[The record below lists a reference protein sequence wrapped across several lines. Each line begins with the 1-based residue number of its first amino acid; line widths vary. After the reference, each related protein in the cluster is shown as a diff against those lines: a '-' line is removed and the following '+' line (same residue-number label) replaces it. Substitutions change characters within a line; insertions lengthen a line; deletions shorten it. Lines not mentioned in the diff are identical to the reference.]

1 MIKINNET
9 KEFIKENKDLLSVV
23 SIFNMLKNEID
34 FLLENN
40 VKISNIHKILEK
52 ELEININIKS
62 LYSYLRRN
70 KKSNKQRIAKDI
82 HKTKDITKSDSHADK
97 NIPKILGII

>member
-1 MIKINNET
+1 MIKIDNET
-9 KEFIKENKDLLSVV
+9 KEFIRENKDLLSSA
-23 SIFNMLKNEID
+23 SIFNMLKDKID

-40 VKISNIHKILEK
+40 IKISNIHKILER
-52 ELEININIKS
+52 ELEIKINIKS

-70 KKSNKQRIAKDI
+70 KNKKRIAKDT
-82 HKTKDITKSDSHADK
+82 HNTKNITKSDSHADK